1 MAKKKNP
8 PVIEE
13 LPPAPIR
20 YQPITETIETNY
32 MPYVL
37 TVIVSR
43 ALPEIDGF
51 KPSHRKLL
59 YTMYKLGLMT
69 GNRMKSATIAGRT
82 MAIHPHGDAGI
93 YETMVR
99 LTRDYEAL
107 LHPFVD
113 SKGAFGKQYSTNMKA
128 AAPRYTEAKLDPF
141 CAEIFRGIDK
151 DAVEMV
157 DNYDGT
163 MKEPTLLPT
172 TFPNVLVTP
181 NMGIAVGMASNICP
195 FNLAEICDGTI
206 AMLKKPSITTERLM
220 EIIKG
225 PDFPGGGT
233 LIYDEGGMKQV
244 FETGAGSIRLRAR
257 YQYDKEA
264 NCIDILQI
272 PYSTTIEQIIDR
284 IAELV
289 KAGSLKEVTDFRDEI
304 GLSGFKLT
312 LDLRNKEVD
321 PDKLMAKLYRLTPLE
336 DSFKCNFNVLI
347 DSIPR
352 QMGVAEILREWILF
366 RMGCV
371 RRELTFELGKKRDKL
386 HLLEALAKVL
396 LDIDL
401 AIKIIRKTEHESE
414 VIPALMAGFA
424 IDEVQAEYIAEIKLR
439 ALNREYILN
448 RIAEMEDLR
457 KQIAELEAILADELK
472 IKSYIAAQ
480 LQEIKKKY
488 GQPRRTQIMAA
499 GDVKVYEESNEV
511 ENFPVKLIFTRDG
524 YIKKIAIT
532 PRTQFSLADQ
542 KLKDGDVVIT
552 VLDAENRD
560 ELVFFTDKCRVY
572 RLATSGL
579 DSLKASAMP
588 EYLQTKLKMD
598 SDEHP
603 IYMEIRN
610 EYPEGENMIFIY
622 QNGKGVR
629 VPVTAYITSGTRRVN
644 KLNGAYSSASP
655 IVAVLRDTDK
665 APIDILM
672 VSSADRAILLKSSLI
687 PQKTTRTA
695 NGVQLFTLKNGQT
708 IRQAIRVTG
717 QETGQGTGEDSTFQN
732 VKSYRKLKIPAT
744 GILLEEKN
752 LNIQQIKI
760 NID

>member
-1 MAKKKNP
+1 MAKKKKP

-32 MPYVL
+32 MPYVMS
-37 TVIVSR
+37 VIVSR
-43 ALPEIDGF
+43 AIPEIDGF

-69 GNRMKSATIAGRT
+69 GPRMKSATIAGRT

-93 YETMVR
+93 YDTMVR

-113 SKGAFGKQYSTNMKA
+113 SKGAFGKQYSTNMKP

-141 CAEIFRGIDK
+141 CAEIFRGIDR
-151 DAVEMV
+151 DAVDMV

-163 MKEPTLLPT
+163 MKEPILLPT

-206 AMLKKPSITTERLM
+206 AMLKKPNITTERLM

-225 PDFPGGGT
+225 PDFPGGAT
-233 LIYDEGGMKQV
+233 LIYDEAGMRQI
-244 FETGAGSIRLRAR
+244 FETGVGPIRLRAR

-264 NCIDILQI
+264 NCIDIVQI

-284 IAELV
+284 IAEMV
-289 KAGSLKEVTDFRDEI
+289 KLGQLREVTDVRDEI

-312 LDLRNKEVD
+312 LDLRNREVD
-321 PDKLMAKLYRLTPLE
+321 PDKLMAKLYRMTPLE
-336 DSFKCNFNVLI
+336 DPFKCNFNILI
-347 DSIPR
+347 DSAPR
-352 QMGVAEILREWILF
+352 QMGVAEILREWIYF

-401 AIKIIRKTEHESE
+401 AIKIIRKTEHEAD
-414 VIPALMAGFA
+414 VIPALMAGFE
-424 IDEVQAEYIAEIKLR
+424 IDQVQAEYIADIKLR

-457 KQIAELEAILADELK
+457 RQIAELEEILGDDLK
-472 IKSYIAAQ
+472 IKAYIAAQ
-480 LQEIKKKY
+480 LQEIKRKY
-488 GQPRRTQIMAA
+488 GQPRRTQIMAL
-499 GDVKVYEESNEV
+499 GDVKTYEVSNEV
-511 ENFPVKLIFTRDG
+511 ENFPVKLIFTREG
-524 YIKKIAIT
+524 YFKKIAIT
-532 PRTQFSLADQ
+532 PRTQFSAADQ
-542 KLKDGDVVIT
+542 KLKDGDEIVTI
-552 VLDAENRD
+552 LDAENRD
-560 ELVFFTDKCRVY
+560 ELVFFTDKCHAYRV
-572 RLATSGL
+572 SV
-579 DSLKASAMP
+579 SVFECLKAAGMGD
-588 EYLQTKLKMD
+588 YLQSKLKMEE
-598 SDEHP
+598 DEHP
-603 IYMEIRN
+603 VYMEVRN
-610 EYPEGENMIFIY
+610 DYPEGENMIFIFA
-622 QNGKGVR
+622 NGKGVR
-629 VPVTAYITSGTRRVN
+629 VPVTAYVTKGARR
-644 KLNGAYSSASP
+644 KLTGAYSDASP
-655 IVAVLRDTDK
+655 LVAVFRDTDK
-665 APIDILM
+665 APIEILM
-672 VSSADRAILLKSSLI
+672 VSTGERAILIKSSLI
-687 PQKTTRTA
+687 PQKTTRTS
-695 NGVQLFTLKNGQT
+695 NGVQLFTLKNGHT
-708 IRQAIRVTG
+708 IRAAVQI
-717 QETGQGTGEDSTFQN
+717 TGEDSGFQN
-732 VKSYRKLKIPAT
+732 VKSYRKIKIPAT
-744 GILLEEKN
+744 GILLEERN
-752 LNIQQIKI
+752 LEIQQVKW

>member
-1 MAKKKNP
+1 MAKKKKP

-20 YQPITETIETNY
+20 YQPITETLETNY
-32 MPYVL
+32 MPYVMS
-37 TVIVSR
+37 VIVSR
-43 ALPEIDGF
+43 AIPEIDGF

-59 YTMYKLGLMT
+59 YTMYKLGLMS
-69 GNRMKSATIAGRT
+69 GARMKSATIAGRT

-141 CAEIFRGIDK
+141 CAEIFHGIDK
-151 DAVEMV
+151 DAVDMV

-163 MKEPTLLPT
+163 MKEPVLLPT

-195 FNLAEICDGTI
+195 FNLAEVCDGTI
-206 AMLKKPSITTERLM
+206 AMLKKPNITTERLM
-220 EIIKG
+220 ELIKG

-233 LIYDEGGMKQV
+233 LIYDEAGMRQI
-244 FETGAGSIRLRAR
+244 FETGNGPIRLRAR

-272 PYSTTIEQIIDR
+272 PYSTTIEQIMDK
-284 IAELV
+284 IADLV
-289 KAGSLKEVTDFRDEI
+289 KSGSLKEVTDFRDEI

-312 LDLRNKEVD
+312 LDLRRGVD
-321 PDKLMAKLYRLTPLE
+321 PEKLMTKLYKMTSLE
-336 DSFKCNFNVLI
+336 DTFKCNFNILI
-347 DSIPR
+347 DSAPR
-352 QMGVAEILREWILF
+352 QMGVAEILREWIWF

-401 AIKIIRKTEHESE
+401 AIKIIRKTEREAD
-414 VIPALMAGFA
+414 VIPALMAGFD

-472 IKSYIAAQ
+472 IKAYIAAE
-480 LQEIKKKY
+480 LQDVKKKY

-499 GDVKVYEESNEV
+499 GEIQVYREDETV
-511 ENFPVKLIFTRDG
+511 ENYPVKLLMTRDG
-524 YIKKIAIT
+524 YFKKIALT
-532 PRTQFSLADQ
+532 ARTQFSVEDQ
-542 KLKDGDVVIT
+542 KLKDGDVITT
-552 VLDAENRD
+552 VLDAENKD
-560 ELVFFTDKCRVY
+560 ELVFFTDKCQVY
-572 RLATSGL
+572 RASVDDF
-579 DSLKASAMP
+579 DSLKAAVMGD
-588 EYLQTKLKMD
+588 YLPSKLKMD
-598 SDEHP
+598 EDEHP
-603 IYMEIRN
+603 LYMEVRN
-610 EYPEGENMIFIY
+610 EYPEGENMIFIF

-629 VPVTAYITSGTRRVN
+629 VPVTAYVTKGTRR
-644 KLNGAYSSASP
+644 KLTGAYSDSSP
-655 IVAVLRDTDK
+655 LVAVLRDTDK
-665 APIDILM
+665 HPIDILM
-672 VSSADRAILLKSSLI
+672 ISTGERAILLKSSLI
-687 PQKTTRTA
+687 PQKTTRTSG
-695 NGVQLFTLKNGQT
+695 GVQLFTLKRGQSL
-708 IRQAIRVTG
+708 RQALQVTG
-717 QETGQGTGEDSTFQN
+717 DTCGGYQN

-744 GILLEEKN
+744 GTVLEEKD
-752 LNIQQIKI
+752 ITVQQIKI
-760 NID
+760 D